1 MCELQLLGVLGD
13 YISNLFIISIHTPP
27 ATIIINGVN
36 TVATTFINITAIMFI
51 IFNYT
56 TIYEQGLTPI
66 IPTPKSTP
74 KSVFDI
80 IFNLYI

>member
-13 YISNLFIISIHTPP
+13 YISNLFIISIHAPP

-36 TVATTFINITAIMFI
+36 TAATTFINITAIMFI

-56 TIYEQGLTPI
+56 TIYEPDLTPI
-66 IPTPKSTP
+66 IPTPKAHQP
-74 KSVFDI
+74 
-80 IFNLYI
+80 